1 MVYLIYAIQ
10 RNGPSVEVLSSLV
23 LQNRSNM
30 YFLLLRHIIC
40 SWTCVLEQC
49 EMVLLQFERRAWL
62 HDSRL
67 ASQPGGRLALEM
79 GQVIRWV
86 AGGLRSCFR
95 KIEKAL
101 DTAVNRCCALP
112 RWLGPN
118 YSGDLQLE
126 ENYPSGGKLE
136 QLWYCIIAAQQEY
149 YCNRI
154 GGGSH

>member
-1 MVYLIYAIQ
+1 MFILF
-10 RNGPSVEVLSSLV
+10 PSGEISYYPSKGCIKRATAKNFLSFLSYNTKAVPSSFV
-23 LQNRSNM
+23 LQNRTNP
-30 YFLLLRHIIC
+30 YFLLLRHNVC
-40 SWTCVLEQC
+40 SRTCVLEQC

-79 GQVIRWV
+79 GQVMRWV
-86 AGGLRSCFR
+86 AGGLSSCFR

-136 QLWYCIIAAQQEY
+136 QL
-149 YCNRI
+149 
-154 GGGSH
+154 